1 MNDTEK
7 TNTPGT
13 VMRLY
18 AGVGVVAAAD
28 AVAEWREL
36 NLKTTPLESLVAKKT
51 KTRENEVD
59 GFFPTS
65 QTNADDGRT
74 KR

>member
-36 NLKTTPLESLVAKKT
+36 NLKTTPLESLVAKKN
-51 KTRENEVD
+51 KNARER
-59 GFFPTS
+59 G
-65 QTNADDGRT
+65 
-74 KR
+74 